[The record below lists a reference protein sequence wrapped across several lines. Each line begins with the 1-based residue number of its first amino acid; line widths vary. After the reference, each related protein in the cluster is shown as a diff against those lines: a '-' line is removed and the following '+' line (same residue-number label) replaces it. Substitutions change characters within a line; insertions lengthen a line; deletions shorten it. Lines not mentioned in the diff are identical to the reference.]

1 MQPGVS
7 PGTLALILLDFG
19 KHRLVETIANINLLI
34 VLGGALLL
42 VGVLSSLISTRFGAP
57 LLLVFLGIGML
68 AGEDGPGNIQFNDF
82 GLAYFVGSLALAVI
96 LFDGGLRTRLS
107 AFRGVLAPSAV
118 LATIGVLL
126 TAALV
131 SLAAYFALAFDWRAA
146 LLLGCIVA
154 STDAAAVF
162 FLLHTGG
169 LRLKKR
175 AGATLE
181 IESGTNDP
189 FAVFLVLALVQ
200 VFALDADSIGVSVF
214 ITLAQQL
221 ILGFAFGIAGGYAA
235 VWLLRR
241 IELPNGLHPLLVL
254 STALATYG
262 VTAWL
267 GGSGFLAVYLTG
279 LILGNQKLRAGPN
292 IVAFHEA
299 VTWLSQIVMFV
310 MLGLLVTPS
319 RLLDYAVPGL
329 MIALF
334 LMFVARPL
342 AVWICLT
349 PFGFTRNEKLFIS
362 WVGLRGAVSI
372 FLAAIPMLTG
382 LPMAEQFFNLAF
394 FVVLVS
400 LLVQGWTIRWSAERL
415 GMALADRD
423 LPVHRTELDLPGQ
436 LQYEMVGYPVG
447 AQSLYGQNHTLPAG
461 IKPMMVVRAEKILE
475 PDDAGMLET
484 GDYAYF
490 LATAEDVKQLDRLFA
505 TRTAEERRTAEFAT
519 FPLAGDAPMRDLA
532 VAYALAIDD
541 GEQSLTLS
549 DWMKKR
555 LGHTPKRGEEIA
567 LGPAVIVARVVE
579 HDAVTRAQLRLEL
592 V

>member
-1 MQPGVS
+1 M
-7 PGTLALILLDFG
+7 
-19 KHRLVETIANINLLI
+19 ETIANINLLI

-68 AGEDGPGNIQFNDF
+68 AGEDGPGNILFDDF
-82 GLAYFVGSLALAVI
+82 GLAYFIGSLALAVI
-96 LFDGGLRTRLS
+96 LFDGGLRTRFS

-118 LATIGVLL
+118 LATVGVVL
-126 TAALV
+126 TAVLV
-131 SLAAYFALAFDWRAA
+131 GVAAYGLLDFDWRAS

-169 LRLKKR
+169 LRLKRR

-200 VFALDADSIGVSVF
+200 VFALETDAIGVSVF
-214 ITLAQQL
+214 LTLAQQL
-221 ILGFAFGIAGGYAA
+221 MLGAAFGIAGGYSAA
-235 VWLLRR
+235 WLLRH

-254 STALATYG
+254 SMALATYG

-292 IVAFHEA
+292 IIAFHEA

-319 RLLDYAVPGL
+319 TLMDYAVPGL

-334 LMFVARPL
+334 LMFIARPL
-342 AVWICLT
+342 AVWACLT

-415 GMALADRD
+415 GVALADRD

-461 IKPMMVVRAEKILE
+461 IRPMMVVRAQKILE
-475 PDDAGMLET
+475 PQDAGMLET

-490 LATAEDVKQLDRLFA
+490 LATAEDIRQLDRLFA
-505 TRTAEERRTAEFAT
+505 TRTAEERRTAEFAS
-519 FPLAGDAPMRDLA
+519 FPLAGDAPMGEIALVYGLA
-532 VAYALAIDD
+532 LDD
-541 GEQSLTLS
+541 GDEALSLS

-567 LGPAVIVARVVE
+567 VGPAVIIARTIE
-579 HDAVTRAQLRLEL
+579 HDSVSHAQLRLEM

>member
-1 MQPGVS
+1 
-7 PGTLALILLDFG
+7 L
-19 KHRLVETIANINLLI
+19 ETIANINLLI
-34 VLGGALLL
+34 VLGSLLL
-42 VGVLSSLISTRFGAP
+42 LLGVLSSLISTRFGAP

-68 AGEDGPGNIQFNDF
+68 AGEDGPGNIQFGDF

-96 LFDGGLRTRLS
+96 LFDGGLRTRFA
-107 AFRGVLAPSAV
+107 AFRGVLAPSAI
-118 LATIGVLL
+118 LATIGVVL

-131 SLAAYFALAFDWRAA
+131 SLAAYGLLDFNWRAA

-169 LRLKKR
+169 LRLRRR

-200 VFALDADSIGVSVF
+200 VFSLEAEAIGFSVAL
-214 ITLAQQL
+214 TLLQQL
-221 ILGFAFGIAGGYAA
+221 ALGLVFGVAGGYAA
-235 VWLLRR
+235 AWLLRR
-241 IELPNGLHPLLVL
+241 IDLPNGLHPLLVL
-254 STALATYG
+254 ATALATYG

-292 IVAFHEA
+292 IISFHEA

-319 RLLDYAVPGL
+319 TLLDYALPGL
-329 MIALF
+329 LIALF
-334 LMFVARPL
+334 LMFVARPA
-342 AVWICLT
+342 AVWACLT

-436 LQYEMVGYPVG
+436 LQYEMVGYPVSTE
-447 AQSLYGQNHTLPAG
+447 SLYGQTRSLPPG
-461 IKPMMVVRAEKILE
+461 IRPMMVVRAEQILKPE
-475 PDDAGMLET
+475 EAGALAN
-484 GDYAYF
+484 GDYGYF
-490 LATAEDVKQLDRLFA
+490 LATAEDIKALDRLFA

-519 FPLAGDAPMRDLA
+519 FPLAGTAAMSDIAGAYGLTIAPA
-532 VAYALAIDD
+532 EA
-541 GEQSLTLS
+541 SLSLS
-549 DWMKKR
+549 DWMKQR

-567 LGPAVIVARVVE
+567 IAPAVIVARTIE
-579 HDAVTRAQLRLEL
+579 HDTVTQASLRLEL

>member
-1 MQPGVS
+1 
-7 PGTLALILLDFG
+7 
-19 KHRLVETIANINLLI
+19 VETIANINLLI

-68 AGEDGPGNIQFNDF
+68 AGEDGPGNILFDDF
-82 GLAYFVGSLALAVI
+82 GLAYFIGSLALAVI
-96 LFDGGLRTRLS
+96 LFDGGLRTRFS

-118 LATIGVLL
+118 LATVGVVL
-126 TAALV
+126 TAVLV
-131 SLAAYFALAFDWRAA
+131 GVAAYGLLDFDWRAS

-169 LRLKKR
+169 LRLKRR

-200 VFALDADSIGVSVF
+200 VFALETDAIGVSVF
-214 ITLAQQL
+214 LTLAQQL
-221 ILGFAFGIAGGYAA
+221 MLGAAFGIAGGYSAA
-235 VWLLRR
+235 WLLRH

-254 STALATYG
+254 SMALATYG

-292 IVAFHEA
+292 IIAFHEA

-319 RLLDYAVPGL
+319 TLMDYAVPGL

-334 LMFVARPL
+334 LMFIARPL
-342 AVWICLT
+342 AVWACLT

-415 GMALADRD
+415 GVALADRD

-461 IKPMMVVRAEKILE
+461 IRPMMVVRAQKILE
-475 PDDAGMLET
+475 PQDAGMLET

-490 LATAEDVKQLDRLFA
+490 LATAEDIRQLDRLFA
-505 TRTAEERRTAEFAT
+505 TRTAEERRTAEFAS
-519 FPLAGDAPMRDLA
+519 FPLAGDAPMGEIALVYGLA
-532 VAYALAIDD
+532 LDD
-541 GEQSLTLS
+541 GDEALSLS

-567 LGPAVIVARVVE
+567 VGPAVIIARTIE
-579 HDAVTRAQLRLEL
+579 HDSVSHAQLRLEM